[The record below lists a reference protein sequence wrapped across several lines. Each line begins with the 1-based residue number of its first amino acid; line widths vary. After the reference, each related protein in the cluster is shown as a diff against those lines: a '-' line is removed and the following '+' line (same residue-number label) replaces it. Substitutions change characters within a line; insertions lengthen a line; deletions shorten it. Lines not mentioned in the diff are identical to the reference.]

1 MMYFH
6 FLFYRYA
13 KANHA
18 GVDDHNPNSPNT
30 HLIYLDANNLY
41 GWAMS
46 QHLPTSN
53 FQWLTP
59 EQIESLDI
67 NSITEDNERGYILEV
82 DLGIVIF
89 LS

>member
-1 MMYFH
+1 MYFH

-13 KANHA
+13 IANHA

-30 HLIYLDANNLY
+30 HLIYLDANNLN

-53 FQWLTP
+53 FQWLKP